1 MNGIDRVF
9 ADGRKV
15 LVPYLTAGDPGLEA
29 SLDILNAIA
38 DGGADIIELGVPF
51 SDPGADGPVLQRA
64 AERALAAGGGL
75 ESALELAAR
84 FDRDIPLVLFGYLNP
99 FLAFG
104 YERLAKRASE
114 VGVAGLLCV
123 DCPPEEEPELW
134 TALERHDV
142 HAIRLIAP
150 TTPVPRIEAIC
161 ASARGFVYY
170 VSRTGVTGAA
180 LTERDAAEDRVR
192 RVRELS
198 PVPVVVGFGVRTPD
212 DVAALGEAADGAV
225 VGSALMALVEEH
237 GAGAPAVVRDYVARL
252 KAPLR

>member
-9 ADGRKV
+9 AGGRKA
-15 LVPYLTAGDPGLEA
+15 LVPYLTAGDPGLDA
-29 SLDILNAIA
+29 SLEILHAIA

-64 AERALAAGGGL
+64 AERALGAGGGL
-75 ESALELAAR
+75 ARTLELARR
-84 FDRDIPLVLFGYLNP
+84 FERDVPLVLFGYLNP
-99 FLAFG
+99 FLAYG
-104 YERLAKRASE
+104 YERLAAE
-114 VGVAGLLCV
+114 AAAVGVAGLLCV

-134 TALERHDV
+134 AALRTHDV

-150 TTPVPRIEAIC
+150 TTPEARIAAIC
-161 ASARGFVYY
+161 ADASGFVYY

-180 LTERDAAEDRVR
+180 LTERGAAEDRVR

-225 VGSALMALVEEH
+225 VGSALMKLVEEH
-237 GAGAPAVVRDYVARL
+237 GAAAGPVVRAYVASL
-252 KAPLR
+252 AAPLR